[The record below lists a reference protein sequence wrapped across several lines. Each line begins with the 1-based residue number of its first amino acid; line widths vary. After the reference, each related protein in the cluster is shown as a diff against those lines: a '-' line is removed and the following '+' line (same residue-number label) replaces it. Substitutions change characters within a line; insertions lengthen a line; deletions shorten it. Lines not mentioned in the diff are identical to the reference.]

1 MHCKEA
7 YLMEDINVIATTKQ
21 EGLFEMRCP
30 KCKASTIATV
40 ILTPKDAKNKEESYE
55 VSEDI
60 PASEEVEITEHSG
73 PRSHKA
79 ISPNDILD
87 VKNFLNNFD
96 GNFKKIFKQD

>member
-1 MHCKEA
+1 MHCKEN
-7 YLMEDINVIATTKQ
+7 YLMDDIHVIATTKQ
-21 EGLFEMRCP
+21 EGLFEMRCA
-30 KCKASTIATV
+30 KCMASTIATV
-40 ILTPKDAKNKEESYE
+40 ILTPKDDKNQEETYE

-60 PASEEVEITEHSG
+60 PPTDEIEITEHSG